1 MEPLRLLLLHRLQ
14 QPDTI
19 VLGMALAR
27 RALDAGA
34 AFIVAAVASKLS
46 ADGCHRAVEALQRI
60 FDEVD
65 ESVYQ

>member
-1 MEPLRLLLLHRLQ
+1 
-14 QPDTI
+14 
-19 VLGMALAR
+19 MALAR